1 MNLRDRATSFMSFSC
16 RSKHNVDLI
25 VKLLSDTDTDSH
37 IFSHKNGLL
46 GGGNSNFPAQFPGKY
61 QRDQYVMPQ
70 QSNPQIADEP
80 MYREQPQMT
89 RNDWPMMQQP
99 PPQIVQIKQSNSV
112 WPEKLSKQMTV
123 DDKAS
128 RKKGQSRDS
137 EYSEEYID
145 EGQAEGDEVTT
156 TEAPKKVKIFA
167 Y

>member
-1 MNLRDRATSFMSFSC
+1 
-16 RSKHNVDLI
+16 
-25 VKLLSDTDTDSH
+25 
-37 IFSHKNGLL
+37 
-46 GGGNSNFPAQFPGKY
+46 
-61 QRDQYVMPQ
+61 MPQ
-70 QSNPQIADEP
+70 QSNQQVADEP

-99 PPQIVQIKQSNSV
+99 PPQIVQNKQSNSV

-156 TEAPKKVKIFA
+156 TEAPKKVKTFFA
-167 Y
+167 FSNKL